1 MRKSMQKL
9 IRIVIVL
16 TLILVLF
23 GCATPS
29 RTVSRIT
36 SDTQTDLSGR
46 WNDTDA
52 RLTAEAMISDVLS
65 RSWLRQFLLANARVP
80 VVVVGDVRN
89 LSSEHI
95 DTTPFISDIERELIN
110 SGEVRFVAGDE
121 VRTQIRAE
129 RLDQQTQARE
139 DTIAR
144 LGAEIGADYL
154 LRGLISSTVD
164 AVDGL
169 RAVAYKITLELISIE
184 TNEKV
189 WIGDK
194 EIKKLIEQSNLRW

>member
-1 MRKSMQKL
+1 MQKL

-95 DTTPFISDIERELIN
+95 DTIPFISDIERELIN

>member
-1 MRKSMQKL
+1 MQKL

-65 RSWLRQFLLANARVP
+65 RPWLRQFLLANARVP

-154 LRGLISSTVD
+154 LRGVITSTVD
-164 AVDGL
+164 AVYGL
-169 RAVAYKITLELISIE
+169 QAVAYKITLELISIE

>member
-1 MRKSMQKL
+1 MQKL

-65 RSWLRQFLLANARVP
+65 RPWLRQFLLANARVP

>member
-1 MRKSMQKL
+1 MQKL

-65 RSWLRQFLLANARVP
+65 RPWLRQFLLANARVP

-154 LRGLISSTVD
+154 LRGVISSTVD
-164 AVDGL
+164 AIDGL
-169 RAVAYKITLELISIE
+169 QAVAYKITLELISIE

-194 EIKKLIEQSNLRW
+194 EIKKLIEQSKLRW

>member
-1 MRKSMQKL
+1 MQKL
-9 IRIVIVL
+9 IRIVIIL

-65 RSWLRQFLLANARVP
+65 RPWLRQFLLANARVP

>member
-1 MRKSMQKL
+1 MQKL